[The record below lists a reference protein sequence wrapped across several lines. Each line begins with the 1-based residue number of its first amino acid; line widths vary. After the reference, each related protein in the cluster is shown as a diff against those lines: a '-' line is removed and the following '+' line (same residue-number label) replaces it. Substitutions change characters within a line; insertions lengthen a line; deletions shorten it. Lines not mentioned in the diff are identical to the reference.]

1 MMEILAVE
9 AVRKNSDPRRNSMN
23 KTIVSII
30 LIVSVLILVILC
42 IAGWGI
48 SSYNN
53 LIKLDETVQTKWSDL
68 QSSYQRRADLY
79 ATQLPVVVAGSAQ
92 ELAVFK
98 ELRKQAEALRTTLNF
113 NSAPT
118 GVEAQKV
125 TEQIAAF
132 DKAIQS
138 FNVYVADN
146 PEIVSL
152 DLYGDFMISIEGT
165 ENRINVARRDYNG
178 AVQTFR
184 TSVRSF
190 PNVIIAGM
198 LGLTP
203 DMYAYFEAEEGVEEA
218 PNLVFPT
225 PVP

>member
-1 MMEILAVE
+1 
-9 AVRKNSDPRRNSMN
+9 MN
-23 KTIVSII
+23 KTIVSVI
-30 LIVSVLILVILC
+30 LIVSVLILVVIC
-42 IAGWGI
+42 VASWGI

-53 LIKLDETVQTKWSDL
+53 LIVLDETVQKSWGDL
-68 QSSYQRRADLY
+68 QSSYQRRADTY
-79 ATQLPVVVAGSAQ
+79 NTQLPVVVAGSAQ

-98 ELRKQAEALRTTLNF
+98 ELRKQAEGLRTSLNF

-118 GVEAQKV
+118 GAEAQQLA
-125 TEQIAAF
+125 EQVAAF

-146 PEIVSL
+146 PEIVSA
-152 DLYGDFMISIEGT
+152 DFYSDFMVIIEGT
-165 ENRINVARRDYNG
+165 ENRINVARRDYNS
-178 AVQTFR
+178 AVRTFR

-203 DMYAYFEAEEGVEEA
+203 DMYIYFEAQEGVENA
-218 PNLVFPT
+218 PILVFPT
-225 PVP
+225 PAP